1 MCPSDQAGL
10 GMLQLQLTLGLSG
23 LKQGRFLC
31 CPWDTS
37 FSCELWTQLR
47 GEAST
52 CNTADLRA
60 EGVERRKPAQGLR
73 ASVWNCHVASLSTSV
88 RVMGPVLC
96 SAGQKS
102 GTQQQWE
109 RGAGCLWE
117 VTQSVISMSNKPK
130 PQTEERGWR
139 RTTRNICWASP
150 VLPSLLPL
158 FLFESCPPSSS
169 QRRGPVRLSHW
180 PASCGK

>member
-1 MCPSDQAGL
+1 MCSSDQAGL
-10 GMLQLQLTLGLSG
+10 RMLQLQLTLGLSG

-73 ASVWNCHVASLSTSV
+73 ASVWNCHAASLLTSV
-88 RVMGPVLC
+88 KVMGPVLC

-109 RGAGCLWE
+109 VQDVCERSHSLSFRC
-117 VTQSVISMSNKPK
+117 
-130 PQTEERGWR
+130 QTNQNRK
-139 RTTRNICWASP
+139 
-150 VLPSLLPL
+150 
-158 FLFESCPPSSS
+158 
-169 QRRGPVRLSHW
+169 QRRGVEEGRQGTFVERHLCSRHFYPYFCLN
-180 PASCGK
+180 PAHHPLHKGEAQWG